1 VFWGDTKTTSN
12 TQNPM
17 EFLIPRSVNRFHFT
31 GGARFFHGG
40 AMLQEVMVPVVMIS
54 EMKGK
59 HLEASEVHQVG
70 VSLLGSP
77 KKIVT
82 NSPRFDFIQTDAV
95 SERMKPRTLKISLRD
110 GNELIS
116 AE

>member
-12 TQNPM
+12 AQNPM

-70 VSLLGSP
+70 ISLLGSP
-77 KKIVT
+77 KKNCDQQV
-82 NSPRFDFIQTDAV
+82 PV
-95 SERMKPRTLKISLRD
+95 
-110 GNELIS
+110 LILFRPMRCRK
-116 AE
+116 E